1 METTV
6 EFDLELLKNRRKSE
20 LQNLYEEWWF
30 GQNVNIKDMIRQRYQ
45 IELLRHIVDLLY
57 LIIKIMLQKNKK

>member
-6 EFDLELLKNRRKSE
+6 EFDLVLLKNRRKSE

-57 LIIKIMLQKNKK
+57 LIIKIILQKNKK

>member
-6 EFDLELLKNRRKSE
+6 EFDLVLLKNRRKSE